1 MKLPE
6 TRATPWALQA
16 LERLQNCAPEDR
28 ASQEA
33 EVRRHLSLV
42 SELASAE
49 ANHKI
54 GQAISSGAAQR
65 PNKELSLRSVLSC
78 SMLLPTCCARPT

>member
-6 TRATPWALQA
+6 TRAPPGTLQA

-49 ANHKI
+49 ANHWEQDVKDWVRRYE
-54 GQAISSGAAQR
+54 A
-65 PNKELSLRSVLSC
+65 L
-78 SMLLPTCCARPT
+78 CCDCGIAPHVVAP